1 LQTEGENI
9 LKRFHVHVGVTDLS
23 SAISFYTELFNAKP
37 TVVEADYAKWMLD
50 EPRINF
56 AISTRSGKN
65 GLDHLGFQ
73 ADSEAELDN
82 LHERM
87 KAAKGPVVEQKGTAC
102 CYAESDKYWTVDPAG
117 IAWESFHTLGSVPV
131 FGEKAAEGSAC
142 CVPMQTQVSFATL
155 QQNLAHSK

>member
-1 LQTEGENI
+1 M
-9 LKRFHVHVGVTDLS
+9 KRFHVHVGVTDLDTS
-23 SAISFYTELFNAKP
+23 IVFYSGLFDTEPA
-37 TVVEADYAKWMLD
+37 VVEADYAKWMLE

-73 ADSEAELDN
+73 ADSEVELET
-82 LHERM
+82 LHQRLE
-87 KAAKGPVVEQKGTAC
+87 AAKGPVVEQKGAAC

-117 IAWESFHTLGSVPV
+117 IAWESFHTMGRVPV

-142 CVPMQTQVSFATL
+142 CAPALNQAGPSQIPFAQL
-155 QQNLAHSK
+155 QQNLSRNNK